1 MSAERL
7 IAMAND
13 IARNLAGEPDPDAR
27 LAEHLKKFWAPRMRA
42 QLADQLAQ
50 TPEAA
55 DPLVRAAL
63 ARAPNGD

>member
-1 MSAERL
+1 MSTDRL

-13 IARNLAGEPDPDAR
+13 IARNLAGEPDPAAR
-27 LAEHLKKFWAPRMRA
+27 LSEHLQKFWAPRMRA
-42 QLADQLAQ
+42 QLADKLAQ

-63 ARAPNGD
+63 APTPGGE